1 MNKTQIPYGHFLS
14 DLLTLS
20 REATAIVAASFERN
34 GETVDKSDAFRYLTR
49 IERAMVG
56 HIQDAILQYIDEYEV
71 DRSTIPSSQQ

>member
-1 MNKTQIPYGHFLS
+1 MSKTQIPFEHFRT

-34 GETVDKSDAFRYLTR
+34 GETVDKSDAYRYLTR
-49 IERAMVG
+49 TERAMVG

-71 DRSTIPSSQQ
+71 DRSTIPAKQ

>member
-1 MNKTQIPYGHFLS
+1 MSKTQIPLEHFRA

-20 REATAIVAASFERN
+20 RESSAIIAASFERN